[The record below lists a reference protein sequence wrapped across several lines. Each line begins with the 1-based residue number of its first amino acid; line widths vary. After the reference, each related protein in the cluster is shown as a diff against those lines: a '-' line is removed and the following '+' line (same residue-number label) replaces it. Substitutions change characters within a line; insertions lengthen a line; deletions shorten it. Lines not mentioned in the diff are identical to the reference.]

1 MSGATW
7 ITPLAEGRSGLRV
20 AVKDLIDVAGV
31 PTTAGCRAVADA
43 ALPAAHDAACLGGLR
58 AAVEAG
64 RARLVG
70 KANLHELADGIT
82 GVNPWFGTPVNPLD
96 PALVPG
102 GSSSGSAVAV
112 AAGEADVAFGT
123 DTGGSVRIPAA
134 CCGVVGL
141 KTTRGR
147 VPLAGVW
154 PLAASLDTVGP
165 IATTVAGAV
174 EGMALLEPG
183 FSAVPLDGPV
193 GRLRLPLPC
202 NPVIDAAVD
211 SALAAAG
218 VEVVDI
224 KLPGWREAAHAGLD
238 ILGFEAVAAH
248 GALVAAHPGE
258 IGSDVVANFAH
269 GARVGHQRLRDA
281 RSLQSRWQGSLEAA
295 LGRVAALALPTMG
308 SWAPPVGPD
317 AGAAMTILWTLPI
330 NLAGLPALSLPVPA
344 GTRLPASIQLV
355 GPAGGEEGLCALG
368 SRLEAAAAR

>member
-1 MSGATW
+1 MSAATW
-7 ITPLAEGRSGLRV
+7 ITPLAEGRGGLRV

-43 ALPAAHDAACLGGLR
+43 ALPAASDAACLAGLR
-58 AAVEAG
+58 AALQGG

-70 KANLHELADGIT
+70 KANMHELADGIT

-165 IATTVAGAV
+165 MAATVGGAI

-183 FSAVPLDGPV
+183 FAPGPLDGPV

-202 NPVIDAAVD
+202 NPAIDAAID
-211 SALAAAG
+211 SALAAAE

-224 KLPGWREAAHAGLD
+224 ELPGWREAAHAGLD

-258 IGSDVVANFAH
+258 IGADVLANFAH

-281 RSLQSRWQGSLEAA
+281 RALQSRWQASLESA
-295 LGRVAALALPTMG
+295 LARVAALALPTMG
-308 SWAPPVGPD
+308 AWPPPVGPD
-317 AGAAMTILWTLPI
+317 AGAAMTILWTLPV
-330 NLAGLPALSLPVPA
+330 NLAGLPALSLPVP
-344 GTRLPASIQLV
+344 GGSRLPASIQLL
-355 GPAGGEEGLCALG
+355 GRAGGEEGLCTLG
-368 SRLEAAAAR
+368 SRLEAATVR